1 VQDPSKEIVPM
12 RQLFPAR
19 LALRM
24 AEATQTTMILGPAAA
39 DRGGPAHQIPDDL
52 PGVGY
57 LALDGAAAPILVRAF
72 HYTDR
77 HIDDLVRRYGRA
89 ADDAK

>member
-1 VQDPSKEIVPM
+1 M

-24 AEATQTTMILGPAAA
+24 AEPTQTTMILGPGAI
-39 DRGGPAHQIPDDL
+39 DRGGAANQIPDDL

-57 LALDGAAAPILVRAF
+57 LAVDGAAAPILVRAF
-72 HYTDR
+72 HYTDN
-77 HIDDLVRRYGRA
+77 DVAALVRRYGHP
-89 ADDAK
+89 DHGQK